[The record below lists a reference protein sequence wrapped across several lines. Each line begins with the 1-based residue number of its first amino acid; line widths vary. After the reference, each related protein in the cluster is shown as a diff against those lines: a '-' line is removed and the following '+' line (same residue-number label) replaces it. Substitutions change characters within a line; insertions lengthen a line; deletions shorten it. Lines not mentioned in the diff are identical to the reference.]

1 MSDKRLFDYLFE
13 QLAHCPQPR
22 AFGCKNDAGEWVYRS
37 TAEMA
42 ALANRLSLG
51 LLQLGLKPGDKVGT
65 VVYRTTPEWVALD
78 VALLQ
83 IGVLNVPMYPTIS
96 VREYVYIMNEAEVKY
111 CFVGDGDLHD
121 KVDQARRQTPGLE
134 AVFSFYPHP
143 QAPLWDTLLAP
154 ADSDFSS
161 LDAFRNTIHPD
172 DLATLI
178 YTSGTTGE
186 PKGVMLSHRNV
197 AYNVETMRP
206 LIPLQPGDRALS
218 FLPVS
223 HIFER
228 AVIYAYTAY
237 GASVSFT
244 GTDNLGGDKGDF
256 KAIKPHFFSAVPR
269 LLEKV
274 YERILEKGLELG
286 SIKRSIF
293 FWALAL
299 TDHWA
304 FDQHPGW
311 WMRVKRSLADR
322 LVFSKWRDALGGEVR
337 GLVTG
342 ASPCPLKIMRTFNAA
357 GIRLREGYGMSEAAP
372 ALSFSR
378 FEPGGALLGAV
389 GPLLDGVEVRIE
401 PDADYGHGEGE
412 IVATSPGIML
422 GYFKQKE
429 KTEEVLFVENDRRW
443 LRTGDIGR
451 FIEGPGGRSFLQ
463 ITDRKKELL
472 KTSGGKYVAPAP
484 LESRLK
490 EHRLVEQAMVVGN
503 NLKFVSALIVP
514 AEVALH
520 DWCSK
525 HEIAWTTLAEMVR
538 HPRVLAR
545 YQMILDRINPD
556 FGRAEQIK
564 KFVLLP
570 EIWEPVRLDGTE
582 GELTPT
588 LKLKRRVI
596 EQKFKDE
603 IANLYA

>member
-1 MSDKRLFDYLFE
+1 
-13 QLAHCPQPR
+13 
-22 AFGCKNDAGEWVYRS
+22 
-37 TAEMA
+37 
-42 ALANRLSLG
+42 
-51 LLQLGLKPGDKVGT
+51 
-65 VVYRTTPEWVALD
+65 
-78 VALLQ
+78 
-83 IGVLNVPMYPTIS
+83 
-96 VREYVYIMNEAEVKY
+96 
-111 CFVGDGDLHD
+111 
-121 KVDQARRQTPGLE
+121 
-134 AVFSFYPHP
+134 
-143 QAPLWDTLLAP
+143 
-154 ADSDFSS
+154 
-161 LDAFRNTIHPD
+161 
-172 DLATLI
+172 
-178 YTSGTTGE
+178 
-186 PKGVMLSHRNV
+186 
-197 AYNVETMRP
+197 
-206 LIPLQPGDRALS
+206 
-218 FLPVS
+218 
-223 HIFER
+223 
-228 AVIYAYTAY
+228 
-237 GASVSFT
+237 
-244 GTDNLGGDKGDF
+244 
-256 KAIKPHFFSAVPR
+256 
-269 LLEKV
+269 
-274 YERILEKGLELG
+274 
-286 SIKRSIF
+286 
-293 FWALAL
+293 
-299 TDHWA
+299 
-304 FDQHPGW
+304 
-311 WMRVKRSLADR
+311 R

-337 GLVTG
+337 GVVTG

-389 GPLLDGVEVRIE
+389 GPLLEGVEMRIE

-429 KTEEVLFVENDRRW
+429 KTDEVLFVENGRRW

-451 FIEGPGGRSFLQ
+451 FVEGPGGRPFLQ

-520 DWCSK
+520 DWCNK
-525 HEIAWTTLAEMVR
+525 HEIAWTSLAEMVR

-556 FGRAEQIK
+556 FGRAEQVK

-570 EIWEPVRLDGTE
+570 EIWEPVRKDGAE

-596 EQKFKDE
+596 EQKFKQE
-603 IANLYA
+603 IAALYD